1 MSQTAS
7 AEGRLTP
14 PTIDRIEVKVTAEG
28 IGVLLRILRL
38 AMRYPGRVAIAL
50 ISTIVAANFQLLIPR
65 YLGNAVD
72 RAHELLS
79 QGVSAEAAQQGLLHA
94 ALLLLGAAV
103 LRGFFT
109 MIHNYVGESVGHYVA
124 YDLRMAFYDKLQRL
138 SFSYHDQMHTGE
150 LITRGML
157 DLEGV
162 RMFFNTGIVRVVLLL
177 NLIGIGTYLL
187 LSTDLLLG
195 ALSLSFVPVVAWRS
209 STARLRL
216 RALWLELQERLGVLS
231 RIMDENLS
239 GIRVVRAFAAQ
250 DYEMAVFD
258 RSSEL
263 TRDVAERRV
272 TARVFNTTIMTTS
285 YFAAMGLVLW
295 VGGLKVLDGNL
306 TVGGLTAFL
315 AFMTILQAPVRQ
327 LGLLVNSIA
336 RGSTCGV
343 RLFEVLDDE
352 PVIADV
358 PDARPL
364 EIHKG
369 VLRFEDVTFD
379 YAGPGSAQPTVSGIT
394 FEAHPGQTI
403 GIVGPPGSG
412 KSTIAHLIP
421 RFYDVTAGRIT
432 IDGQDIRKVTL
443 ESLRRAVGVVQQDA
457 FVFTTSIENNIA
469 YGDPWA
475 ADEHVAHAN
484 SQAQL
489 HEYVDRLPAG
499 YGTLVGERGVSLSGG
514 QRQRLTIARGIML
527 KPAIMVFDDSTAS
540 IDAGTE
546 RRIRAAL
553 AELSSNRV
561 TIIISHRL
569 GSLMH
574 ADEILFIEHGRI
586 VERGTH
592 DQLLAKGGR
601 YHDLYQLQ
609 VRPGEDALDSVG
621 GGIQP

>member
-1 MSQTAS
+1 M
-7 AEGRLTP
+7 
-14 PTIDRIEVKVTAEG
+14 
-28 IGVLLRILRL
+28 LLRILRL
-38 AMRYPGRVAIAL
+38 AFRYPGRVSVAL
-50 ISTIVAANFQLLIPR
+50 ISTIVAANFQLLIPQ
-65 YLGNAVD
+65 YLGSAVD
-72 RAHELLS
+72 RAHDLLS
-79 QGVSAEAAQQGLLHA
+79 RGVSVAAAQSALVDA
-94 ALLLLGAAV
+94 ALLLLGAAI

-195 ALSLSFVPVVAWRS
+195 TLSLSFVPVVAWRS
-209 STARLRL
+209 TTARLRL

-250 DYEMAVFD
+250 DYEMSVFD

-263 TRDVAERRV
+263 TRGVAERRV

-295 VGGLKVLDGNL
+295 VGGLKVLDGDI
-306 TVGGLTAFL
+306 TVGRLTEFL

-343 RLFEVLDDE
+343 RLFEVLDDK
-352 PVIADV
+352 PTIADA
-358 PDARPL
+358 PGARPL
-364 EIHKG
+364 EVRNG
-369 VLRFEDVTFD
+369 VLRFEDVAFD
-379 YAGPGSAQPTVSGIT
+379 YAATSNGQPTVSGIS
-394 FEAHPGQTI
+394 FEVRPGKTL

-421 RFYDVTAGRIT
+421 RFYDATAGRIT
-432 IDGQDIRKVTL
+432 IDGQDIRSVTL

-499 YGTLVGERGVSLSGG
+499 YATLVGERGVSLSGG

-546 RRIRAAL
+546 QRIRSAL
-553 AELSSNRV
+553 AELASDRV
-561 TIIISHRL
+561 TIVISHRL

-574 ADEILFIEHGRI
+574 ADEILVIDNGRI
-586 VERGTH
+586 LERGTH
-592 DQLLAKGGR
+592 DELIAKGGR

-609 VRPGEDALDSVG
+609 VRPGEDVLDSVDG
-621 GGIQP
+621 GARP

>member
-1 MSQTAS
+1 MSPPAIERS
-7 AEGRLTP
+7 DVKITP
-14 PTIDRIEVKVTAEG
+14 EG

-38 AMRYPGRVAIAL
+38 AMRYPGRVIIAV
-50 ISTIVAANFQLLIPR
+50 ISTVAAANFQLLIPQ
-65 YLGNAVD
+65 YLGKAVD
-72 RAHELLS
+72 RAQSLLS
-79 QGVSAEAAQQGLLHA
+79 QGVSGEVAQAALVEAALV
-94 ALLLLGAAV
+94 LLGTAV
-103 LRGFFT
+103 LRGLFT
-109 MIHNYVGESVGHYVA
+109 MVHNYVGESVGHHVA

-138 SFSYHDQMHTGE
+138 SFSYHDRMHTGE

-162 RMFFNTGIVRVVLLL
+162 RMFFNTGVVRIVLLL
-177 NLIGIGTYLL
+177 NLIGIGTYKLI
-187 LSTDLLLG
+187 SADPLLG
-195 ALSLSFVPVVAWRS
+195 VLSLSFVPIVAWRS
-209 STARLRL
+209 GTARLRL

-250 DYEMAVFD
+250 DHEMAIFD

-263 TRDVAERRV
+263 TRDIAERRV
-272 TARVFNTTIMTTS
+272 TERVFNTTVMTTS

-295 VGGLKVLDGNL
+295 IGGLKVLDGEL
-306 TVGGLTAFL
+306 TVGGLTSFL

-352 PVIADV
+352 PAVG
-358 PDARPL
+358 DAPGAKPL
-364 EIHKG
+364 EIREG
-369 VLRFEDVTFD
+369 VLRFEDVAFD
-379 YAGPGSAQPTVSGIT
+379 YTGPGTADPTVSGIS
-394 FEAHPGQTI
+394 FEARPGQTI

-412 KSTIAHLIP
+412 KSTIAHLVP

-432 IDGQDIRKVTL
+432 IDGQDIRSVTL

-475 ADEHVAHAN
+475 QDEHIAHAN
-484 SQAQL
+484 NQAQL
-489 HEYVDRLPAG
+489 HDYVARLPTG

-514 QRQRLTIARGIML
+514 QRQRLTIARGVIL
-527 KPAIMVFDDSTAS
+527 RPAIMVFDDSTAS

-546 RRIRAAL
+546 RRIRVAL
-553 AELSSNRV
+553 AELSSDRV

-574 ADEILFIEHGRI
+574 ADQILFIDGGRI

-592 DQLLAKGGR
+592 DELIASGGR

-609 VRPGEDALDSVG
+609 VRPGEDVLGDVG
-621 GGIQP
+621 AGKPS

>member
-1 MSQTAS
+1 MSPPAIERS
-7 AEGRLTP
+7 DVRLTP
-14 PTIDRIEVKVTAEG
+14 EG
-28 IGVLLRILRL
+28 LGVLLRILRL
-38 AMRYPGRVAIAL
+38 AMRYPGRVAVAL
-50 ISTIVAANFQLLIPR
+50 VSTVAAANFQLLIPR
-65 YLGNAVD
+65 YLGEAVD
-72 RAHELLS
+72 RAHTLLS
-79 QGVSAEAAQQGLLHA
+79 QATAVEAARGALLEA
-94 ALLLLGAAV
+94 ALLLLGVAV
-103 LRGFFT
+103 LRGVFT
-109 MIHNYVGESVGHYVA
+109 MIHNYVGESVGHHVA

-138 SFSYHDQMHTGE
+138 SFSYHDRMHTGE

-162 RMFFNTGIVRVVLLL
+162 RMFFNTGVVRIVLLL

-187 LSTDLLLG
+187 LSTDLVLG
-195 ALSLSFVPVVAWRS
+195 LLSLSFVPFVAWRS
-209 STARLRL
+209 GAARLRL

-250 DYEMAVFD
+250 DYEMSIFD
-258 RSSEL
+258 RSSEM
-263 TRDVAERRV
+263 TRDIAERRV
-272 TARVFNTTIMTTS
+272 VARVFNTTVMTTS

-295 VGGLKVLDGNL
+295 VGGLKVLDGEI

-352 PVIADV
+352 PAIG
-358 PDARPL
+358 DAPGARAL
-364 EIHKG
+364 DLREG
-369 VLRFEDVTFD
+369 VLRFEDVAFD
-379 YAGPGSAQPTVSGIT
+379 YTGPGAEQPTVAGID
-394 FEAHPGQTI
+394 FVARPGQTI

-432 IDGQDIRKVTL
+432 IDGQDIRSVTL
-443 ESLRRAVGVVQQDA
+443 ESLRRAVSVVQQDA

-475 ADEHVAHAN
+475 ADEHIAHAN

-489 HEYVDRLPAG
+489 HDYVDRLPAG

-514 QRQRLTIARGIML
+514 QRQRLTIARGVML

-553 AELSSNRV
+553 AELASDRV

-574 ADEILFIEHGRI
+574 ADEILFLEHGRI

-592 DQLLAKGGR
+592 DELLARRGR

-609 VRPGEDALDSVG
+609 VRPGEDALESIG
-621 GGIQP
+621 GEAPR